1 MDMKRI
7 LLLVIFLLGITI
19 SCTDRDD
26 DVDRVNIRIKNN
38 TDLFF
43 NEVRVVQKDTVYEN
57 VGAGEFSDYFEYEQ
71 AFRITA
77 LSVTTDSTSLNFV
90 PDETPTDSLPIGF
103 YTYELG
109 LDDEDALTFTFR
121 IDY

>member
-1 MDMKRI
+1 MKRLI
-7 LLLVIFLLGITI
+7 LLALFLFGIAI

-26 DVDRVNIRIKNN
+26 DVDMVNIRIKNN

-43 NEVRVVQKDTVYEN
+43 NEVRVVQKDTIYEN
-57 VGAGEFSDYFEYEQ
+57 IGAGEFSEYYEFEQ
-71 AFRITA
+71 ALQTMA
-77 LSVTTDSTSLNFV
+77 LTISTDSTSYNYV
-90 PDETPTDSLPIGF
+90 PSGVPTDSLPIGF

-109 LDDEDALTFTFR
+109 LDEEDGVTFTFR

>member
-1 MDMKRI
+1 MKRLI
-7 LLLVIFLLGITI
+7 LLAVFLLGIST

-26 DVDRVNIRIKNN
+26 EVDRVNIRIKND

-43 NEVRVVQKDTVYEN
+43 NEVRVVQKDTAYEN
-57 VGAGEFSDYFEYEQ
+57 IGSGEFSEYVEYEQ
-71 AFRITA
+71 AFRVMA

-90 PDETPTDSLPIGF
+90 PDEIPSDSLPIGF

-109 LDDEDALTFTFR
+109 LDDEDALTVTFR